1 MSGMRGSYTVNNGSV
16 NGDNRV
22 WKLVLTGGPCGGK
35 TTAQNRLATFFES
48 LGWVVFRVPESATVL
63 LGGGIDF
70 TKLSAQQVAIFQENL
85 LKTMFQIEDTF
96 FELADTCS
104 RNCLV
109 ICDRG
114 AMDCSAYLP
123 RAEWEKIL
131 EKLQLNEVDIRD
143 NRYDQVIH
151 LVTAARGAEEHYTR
165 SNNKTRSES
174 IDQAAKM
181 DIKVGEAW
189 VGHPYYDVIDN
200 TTEFENKMRKLT
212 KAVTTK
218 LSISGAEDWLRQD
231 SRKLKFLVI
240 GIIDAS
246 KFPSHRD
253 FKVHHDY
260 LPCIPGGPQARIRR
274 RGRGEKWMYTHTV
287 RRQEREEIVET
298 RTSITRQIYDQL
310 LAQADKNNNYTIVKT
325 RKCFV
330 YNNHYFHL
338 DIYESPL
345 AGLMLLETYSAMG
358 AEELSLPPFLEI
370 QKNITGD
377 PRYSM
382 YNLSRKDN
390 KDTLESLTE
399 FVGAP
404 SEHITEEK

>member
-1 MSGMRGSYTVNNGSV
+1 
-16 NGDNRV
+16 
-22 WKLVLTGGPCGGK
+22 
-35 TTAQNRLATFFES
+35 
-48 LGWVVFRVPESATVL
+48 
-63 LGGGIDF
+63 
-70 TKLSAQQVAIFQENL
+70 
-85 LKTMFQIEDTF
+85 
-96 FELADTCS
+96 
-104 RNCLV
+104 
-109 ICDRG
+109 
-114 AMDCSAYLP
+114 
-123 RAEWEKIL
+123 
-131 EKLQLNEVDIRD
+131 
-143 NRYDQVIH
+143 
-151 LVTAARGAEEHYTR
+151 
-165 SNNKTRSES
+165 
-174 IDQAAKM
+174 M

-260 LPCIPGGPQARIRR
+260 LPCIPGGPQPRIRR

-287 RRQEREEIVET
+287 RRQEKEEIVET

-345 AGLMLLETYSAMG
+345 AGLMLLETYSAMS

-390 KDTLESLTE
+390 KDTLETLNE

-404 SEHITEEK
+404 SEPGTEEK